1 MNITRDANA
10 KTDKNLIFSMKS
22 NIDASKSLKDIRG

>member
-1 MNITRDANA
+1 MNITIDANA
-10 KTDKNLIFSMKS
+10 KTDKNLIISMKS